1 MIKPGSILL
10 GGTFDTELN
19 TRETHIE
26 RKEQLEQP
34 RRRIFKYNYP
44 VFNPKSPS
52 YAGNECNLIHAQFG
66 YLVRTNSFRSGC
78 ILAHSKSKT
87 KTCPESLAND
97 FLWEPKGKDFESF
110 ESDLTLGIAQA
121 QSAFTSVVPQSQTS
135 PGSRIPFPHC
145 EFTT

>member
-26 RKEQLEQP
+26 ERSSEQP

-52 YAGNECNLIHAQFG
+52 YAGNECNLIHTQFG
-66 YLVRTNSFRSGC
+66 YLVRTNSFRSEC

-87 KTCPESLAND
+87 KTCPNLLQMIFMGAQRKRLRVTGKRPHTRNYASTICFYLWCTAVAD
-97 FLWEPKGKDFESF
+97 FPRFPDSIA
-110 ESDLTLGIAQA
+110 TL
-121 QSAFTSVVPQSQTS
+121 
-135 PGSRIPFPHC
+135 
-145 EFTT
+145 